1 MSIRKSNVTSKDIL
15 SAVPATPP
23 KKQLEGGGGR
33 PPKEPESPVRRE
45 KEISE
50 LKALVTRLTK
60 NNQEMLGLLTER
72 VRNQLNTCCNAVL
85 CRDCNLT
92 VKSLTVVYGLVK

>member
-1 MSIRKSNVTSKDIL
+1 M
-15 SAVPATPP
+15 
-23 KKQLEGGGGR
+23 KQLEASPAGSKTKEAESPPSKPGGGGG
-33 PPKEPESPVRRE
+33 VGRE

-72 VRNQLNTCCNAVL
+72 VRH
-85 CRDCNLT
+85 
-92 VKSLTVVYGLVK
+92 